1 MGRGFFA
8 SPLSETGEAAADG
21 DDDALLLLPPPK
33 PPDAV
38 SARPTVVRMRLVGLA
53 AVAMVPP
60 LPPGELFTVTIVV
73 PWCKMA
79 VDEGDRLLLPMLLV
93 GVRPVGCRLVVV
105 LVFSAVD
112 FGPGRNHSEREKKS
126 ETIERNPINIR
137 LTFRYALRRKQAASN
152 GAGKGGDV
160 RRKTC
165 FAMELLSK

>member
-1 MGRGFFA
+1 MTYD
-8 SPLSETGEAAADG
+8 PLSETGEAAADG
-21 DDDALLLLPPPK
+21 DDDALLLLPPK

-93 GVRPVGCRLVVV
+93 GVRPVGCSPPVVTITPQF
-105 LVFSAVD
+105 L
-112 FGPGRNHSEREKKS
+112 RN
-126 ETIERNPINIR
+126 
-137 LTFRYALRRKQAASN
+137 Q
-152 GAGKGGDV
+152 
-160 RRKTC
+160 
-165 FAMELLSK
+165 